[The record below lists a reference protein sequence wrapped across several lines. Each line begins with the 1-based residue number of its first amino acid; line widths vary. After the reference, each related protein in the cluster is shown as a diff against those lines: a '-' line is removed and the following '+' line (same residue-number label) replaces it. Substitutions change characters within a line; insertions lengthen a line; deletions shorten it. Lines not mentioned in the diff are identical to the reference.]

1 MRLGPFPPVRQAI
14 AFVIALVTAVPQVR
28 AHTPPVAQG
37 ETPVH
42 APLTPVYVND
52 YSELRPLVS
61 EDPELAACAND
72 LERRRRRAGTVGMVS
87 IVGGMTM
94 VVLGVM
100 SLREPPIILDAD
112 RHRARSLDDSVL
124 NPLF

>member
-1 MRLGPFPPVRQAI
+1 M
-14 AFVIALVTAVPQVR
+14 PQVR